1 MFVTL
6 NVCYCLTI
14 CSLPSIEFCA
24 NICSHCPC
32 PYVNRTHQSGQ
43 QNYKQTSCPNIQ
55 VIIFHLFCTDFV
67 VLFEHTGKWY
77 WRYSLSWKICIL
89 SLFLF
94 YQFLYL
100 CRFKLFDH
108 NTRILLILST
118 RPPKV
123 PTLMSLS
130 AEEDESA
137 LRARYK
143 ATSCSS
149 SAVSS
154 LSSTPANSGRKGSLS
169 QRTSLKAEST
179 DDFSICSEGPQGRGG
194 GVVVVATGG
203 GVGSGSGED
212 MDITM
217 ESGQIL
223 TPAAR
228 INIANRSKEALQRH
242 QVSPGLYHRSCPVCM
257 LWLLSLPSYLF
268 LT

>member
-1 MFVTL
+1 MSLLSDIILILPLPV
-6 NVCYCLTI
+6 
-14 CSLPSIEFCA
+14 SLP
-24 NICSHCPC
+24 
-32 PYVNRTHQSGQ
+32 TQSSDPDD
-43 QNYKQTSCPNIQ
+43 NTQTPWI
-55 VIIFHLFCTDFV
+55 H
-67 VLFEHTGKWY
+67 
-77 WRYSLSWKICIL
+77 
-89 SLFLF
+89 
-94 YQFLYL
+94 
-100 CRFKLFDH
+100 
-108 NTRILLILST
+108 ST

-179 DDFSICSEGPQGRGG
+179 DDHSVCSDSPQVRSGG
-194 GVVVVATGG
+194 AVHSGG
-203 GVGSGSGED
+203 GVGTGDD
-212 MDITM
+212 METTT

-242 QVSPGLYHRSCPVCM
+242 QVSRGLSLSASFDCYLYRP
-257 LWLLSLPSYLF
+257 LWL
-268 LT
+268 

>member
-1 MFVTL
+1 
-6 NVCYCLTI
+6 
-14 CSLPSIEFCA
+14 
-24 NICSHCPC
+24 
-32 PYVNRTHQSGQ
+32 
-43 QNYKQTSCPNIQ
+43 
-55 VIIFHLFCTDFV
+55 
-67 VLFEHTGKWY
+67 
-77 WRYSLSWKICIL
+77 
-89 SLFLF
+89 
-94 YQFLYL
+94 
-100 CRFKLFDH
+100 
-108 NTRILLILST
+108 
-118 RPPKV
+118 
-123 PTLMSLS
+123 MSLS

-212 MDITM
+212 IEITM

-257 LWLLSLPSYLF
+257 L
-268 LT
+268 